1 MWVRSTLGMMVMESN
16 KKANEIIDYIKSEID
31 KGVDP
36 NTLDIDYSDVMS
48 DEMIMIEHEINSYL
62 INHRVN

>member
-16 KKANEIIDYIKSEID
+16 KRANEIIEYIKSEID

-62 INHRVN
+62 INHRV